1 MTDRHVAVLLGFLV
15 AVLGGAPLVGLAL
28 RLVVRA
34 ADRAAIAAF
43 RGRGLRVGGA
53 VIGALE
59 RSLVLAFVLAGEF
72 GAIGLI
78 LAAKGLIRY
87 GEIKD
92 SKDQKVAEYVLIGTM
107 LSLLWALAVGM
118 AVNALVP
125 PAASSS
131 GG

>member
-1 MTDRHVAVLLGFLV
+1 MTERQVLALLGFLV
-15 AVLGGAPLVGLAL
+15 AAPLGAPIVSLIL
-28 RLVVRA
+28 RLVVRPV
-34 ADRAAIAAF
+34 DRAAIATF
-43 RGRGLRVGGA
+43 RTGGLRIGGA
-53 VIGALE
+53 IIGMLE
-59 RSLVLAFVLAGEF
+59 RSLVLAFVLSHEF

-107 LSLLWALAVGM
+107 LSLMWALAVGM
-118 AVNALVP
+118 LVNSLAP
-125 PAASSS
+125 GAAPA

>member
-1 MTDRHVAVLLGFLV
+1 MIDRTLGVAAGFVL
-15 AVLGGAPLVGLAL
+15 AVVVGAPLVSVAL
-28 RLVVRA
+28 RLIVRPL
-34 ADRAAIAAF
+34 DRAAIAVF
-43 RGRGLRVGGA
+43 RSRGLRIGGA

-107 LSLLWALAVGM
+107 LSLLWALV
-118 AVNALVP
+118 VALLVQRFA
-125 PAASSS
+125 PAGAPTA
-131 GG
+131 G